1 MIISASYKTDLPAFY
16 GAWFINRLQAGY
28 CKMVNPYGRQIY
40 TIDLSPEQVDGF
52 VFWTKNI
59 GPFLKYL
66 PQVQQRGYPFII
78 QHSINAY
85 PVELENRVIHYKHTV
100 EHMKQLANE
109 YGPERLIW
117 RYDPIIFSSLTPI
130 DWHRRNFET
139 LAQALQGTTDEV
151 IISFAQV
158 YKKTARN
165 MDEAARAS
173 GFSWDEHKVEPETF
187 VAQGRALA
195 AELAQMAAA
204 YGMCLKVCSQKQFL
218 IAGVI
223 EEARCIDADR
233 LERVRR
239 RAIPD
244 KKRQVGSRKECA
256 CFASKD
262 IGEYDTCPHGC
273 VYCYAV
279 EHRDLALNRYK
290 AHDPQGEFL
299 FPPSGY
305 TVGERPEIGPKQ
317 WTTLPLFPS

>member
-1 MIISASYKTDLPAFY
+1 MIISANYKTDLPAFY
-16 GAWFINRLQAGY
+16 GAWFINRLHAGY
-28 CKMVNPYGRQIY
+28 CKMVNSYGRQIY

-85 PVELENRVIHYKHTV
+85 PIELENRVIHYKQTV

-130 DWHRRNFET
+130 DWHRRNFAT

-165 MDEAARAS
+165 MDAAARAS
-173 GFSWDEHKVEPETF
+173 GFSWNEHKVEPETF

-195 AELAQMAAA
+195 VELAQMAAA
-204 YGMCLKVCSQKQFL
+204 YGMRLKVCSQQQFL
-218 IAGVI
+218 VAGMS
-223 EEARCIDADR
+223 EEDRCRDSDR
-233 LERVRR
+233 VDLLGQRTIRDKERNVC
-239 RAIPD
+239 
-244 KKRQVGSRKECA
+244 SCEECA
-256 CFASKD
+256 GLVTQD
-262 IGEYDTCPHGC
+262 IGE
-273 VYCYAV
+273 
-279 EHRDLALNRYK
+279 
-290 AHDPQGEFL
+290 
-299 FPPSGY
+299 
-305 TVGERPEIGPKQ
+305 
-317 WTTLPLFPS
+317 